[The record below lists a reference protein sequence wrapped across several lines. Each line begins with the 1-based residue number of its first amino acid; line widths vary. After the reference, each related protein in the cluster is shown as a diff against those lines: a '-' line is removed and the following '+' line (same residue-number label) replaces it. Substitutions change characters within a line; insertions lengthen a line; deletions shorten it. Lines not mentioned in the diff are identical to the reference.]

1 MMMSTGSFVIAANP
15 GKKISLEHA
24 THQCPRCKNPTSV
37 QLVRSEK
44 QLILL
49 NKKITNNMHV
59 RYECSNCKWKKT
71 ELPEDDI
78 TLDDI
83 QKILERDPKPE
94 QFTYYFSPVSSIS
107 SSASSSSSS
116 LSYTKSPTTISS

>member
-71 ELPEDDI
+71 ELPDDD
-78 TLDDI
+78 TSLDEI

-94 QFTYYFSPVSSIS
+94 QFTYYFSSVSSI
-107 SSASSSSSS
+107 SSASSSSTS
-116 LSYTKSPTTISS
+116 LSYAKSPAVSSS